1 MSEEEK
7 EEQSHE
13 WRSDPAALL
22 VLWMTDKENV
32 DIRWVFDA
40 LGCWGYV
47 TPKGDLDV
55 ESAKR
60 AVKAIY
66 KDRIYDY

>member
-1 MSEEEK
+1 MSKEEK

-32 DIRWVFDA
+32 DIRW
-40 LGCWGYV
+40 
-47 TPKGDLDV
+47 
-55 ESAKR
+55 
-60 AVKAIY
+60 
-66 KDRIYDY
+66 